1 MRGRVK
7 FFILYLFAGTLL
19 SSCAKIGKTL
29 HEAGVIGEEKV
40 RIFQSVDKGIKS
52 FMPIG
57 FKEEQIIGGALAIE
71 TVKRYGGLYKDRR
84 TMQYVNLIGRALA
97 RVSDRPEIKYY
108 FAVLNTKEPN
118 AFAAPGGYIFITR
131 GILAM
136 AENEAELA
144 GVLAHEIAHVSQK
157 HILKTLQRSRLFAS
171 IGQLSAAAIGR
182 DPDFFDSLM
191 NEVNDKL
198 FTKGLD
204 QSMEDEADELGMEY
218 AYRMGYNPS
227 GLLSFQQKL
236 EKRLGKEP
244 SVFFKTH
251 PSIHDRVKR
260 GRIQLREKYAD
271 AVKYPLLVARYRKYV
286 AL

>member
-1 MRGRVK
+1 MK
-7 FFILYLFAGTLL
+7 IIILYLLAGTLF
-19 SSCAKIGKTL
+19 SACAKFGKTL
-29 HEAGVIGEEKV
+29 HQVGVIKEEHV
-40 RIFQSVDKGIKS
+40 QVFRSVDKGIKS

-57 FKEEQIIGGALAIE
+57 YEEEQIIGEALAIE
-71 TVKRYGGLYKDRR
+71 TVKRYGGLYRDRR
-84 TMQYVNLIGRALA
+84 TMQYVNLIGCALA
-97 RVSDRPEIKYY
+97 QVSDRPEIKYY

-144 GVLAHEIAHVSQK
+144 GVLAHEIAHISQK
-157 HILKTLQRSRLFAS
+157 HILKTLQRSRRFAS
-171 IGQLSAAAIGR
+171 IGELGAAAIGK
-182 DPDFFDSLM
+182 DPDFFDSIM
-191 NEVNDKL
+191 DEVNDKL

-204 QSMEDEADELGMEY
+204 QSMEEEADEFGIEY
-218 AYRMGYNPS
+218 AYRLGYNPS

-236 EKRLGKEP
+236 EKRLGKTP

-260 GRIQLREKYAD
+260 GRKQLREKYAD
-271 AVKYPLLVARYRKYV
+271 AVKYPLLVARYRKYA

>member
-7 FFILYLFAGTLL
+7 YLILYLLAGTL
-19 SSCAKIGKTL
+19 SCAKLGNTL
-29 HEAGVIGEEKV
+29 HQAGVIGEGDV
-40 RIFQSVDKGIKS
+40 RVLRSLDRGIKS
-52 FMPIG
+52 FLPIG
-57 FKEEQIIGGALAIE
+57 YEEEQIIGGALAIE
-71 TVKRYGGLYKDRR
+71 TVKRYGGLYRDRR
-84 TMQYVNLIGRALA
+84 AMQYVNLIGRALA

-108 FAVLNTKEPN
+108 FAILNTQEPN

-131 GILAM
+131 GVLAL

-144 GVLAHEIAHVSQK
+144 GVLAHEIAHISQK
-157 HILKTLQRSRLFAS
+157 HILSTLQRGRLFAS
-171 IGQLSAAAIGR
+171 IGELSAAAIGQ
-182 DPDFFDSLM
+182 DPGLFDSLM

-218 AYRMGYNPS
+218 AYRLGYNPS

-251 PSIHDRVKR
+251 PSIHDRVNR
-260 GRIQLREKYAD
+260 GRGQLREKYAD
-271 AVKYPLLVARYRKYV
+271 AVKYPLLVARYRKY
-286 AL
+286 ASF